1 MDWRIIF
8 GLSLTS
14 LWLLTGAAYIS
25 SSVGWLGF
33 INLPVEEV
41 GSFLEGAFA
50 PLAFLW
56 LVIGYFLQQQEL
68 VQNTQ
73 AMRAQATEIA
83 RTAEQAAI
91 QSEKLAA
98 AETCARQ
105 EATLRLV
112 EAVRSQ
118 LGGISGMLYIS
129 SHGSNSS
136 SSGEH
141 SDFPLSD
148 EESNRLFSEQSKGD
162 PEVFSRK
169 LLMATLTARTQNIG
183 FELFYRTEVRARHTN
198 QFIFVFERLI
208 KHVRGSDTDN
218 MLFDSLIGSGHGLLY
233 ARMKEHQVNAPKEWN
248 DHSKTARKIAV

>member
-1 MDWRIIF
+1 MDWRIAL
-8 GLSLTS
+8 GLSLTC
-14 LWLLTGAAYIS
+14 LWLLTGSAYIS
-25 SSVGWLGF
+25 SNVGWAGF
-33 INLPVEEV
+33 VSLPVEEV

-68 VQNTQ
+68 IQNTQ

-83 RTAEQAAI
+83 RTAEQATI

-98 AETCARQ
+98 SEIYARQ

-112 EAVRSQ
+112 EAVRNQ

-129 SHGSNSS
+129 SHGSD
-136 SSGEH
+136 GDH
-141 SDFPLSD
+141 PLSD
-148 EESNRLFSEQSKGD
+148 DESNRLFSEQSKGD

-169 LLMATLTARTQNIG
+169 LLEATLILNGQNVG
-183 FELFYRTEVRARHTN
+183 FDLFYKTEIRARHTN

-208 KHVRGSDTDN
+208 NHVRGSDTDN

-233 ARMKEHQVNAPKEWN
+233 ARMKEHQVDAPPAWD
-248 DHSKTARKIAV
+248 DHSKTTRQIDF